1 MKEWRTMN
9 FNKEEFEEMKDMK
22 ILILDSALP
31 RGGFEKNL
39 AKLVFADCNNEYY
52 FSTDDLTEEQLEE
65 IEVIFGDAKVILRR
79 ILNLTNPQLK
89 WIQTFSAGVD
99 YLPMTELLDRQ
110 ILLSNASGVH
120 AEPIAETT
128 FGTILAHFRGIKQS
142 FEKQLSKDW
151 RQADVSY
158 KIIRGK
164 KMVVIGTGHIGER
177 IGKLGQA
184 FGMTTI
190 GINHSGHS
198 VPGFKK
204 TMALDQLAAAVID
217 ADVLVNALPL
227 TDETRSFYDKQFFT
241 KLTAAPMFINIGRG
255 PSVVTTDLIAALNQG
270 KLSAASLDVTDPE
283 PLPPDSPLWQMKNVL
298 ITPHISGIY
307 QEYAE
312 DVIQIFQ
319 ENLEQYRQDRT
330 LSRNKVDLD
339 RGY

>member
-1 MKEWRTMN
+1 M
-9 FNKEEFEEMKDMK
+9 
-22 ILILDSALP
+22 
-31 RGGFEKNL
+31 

-52 FSTDDLTEEQLEE
+52 FSTNDLTEEQLEE

-151 RQADVSY
+151 RQAGVSY

-164 KMVVIGTGHIGER
+164 KMVVIGTGHIGEW

-217 ADVLVNALPL
+217 AYVLVNALPL
-227 TDETRSFYDKQFFT
+227 TDETRNFYDKQFFT